1 VQASNIERE
10 VERRS
15 QVRER
20 GHVGDQETCP
30 CLGRVTSRASS
41 SGRDRGRREI
51 DPDGMPAVTREVHD
65 VGAGP
70 AAKVQ
75 CTSGRWPLV
84 LDERDELRW
93 DDAGVPAWT
102 AKAVAKIEDQASY
115 HVAPVR
121 SSERLT
127 AGSIG
132 THVLEAAV
140 AQFNDK
146 VTPKDFVKMAPEYK
160 DLLIRL
166 LTIQA
171 DCEIGGPHIYVDHWT
186 LRAPTVDDQ
195 WRVARIASEEIDH
208 CRKMLR
214 LLNLIDV
221 DRSDIL
227 ERPRSKREVDAF
239 KEDMPTWA
247 DFAAFGFLIDK
258 VGQYQLEEM
267 VGSTF
272 APIDDTLPVILRE
285 EKGHVAYG
293 EQQLEKLV
301 RSGDDGKAQAQ
312 AAIDKWFVVGLDMFG
327 KSGSSRTERYLEWGL
342 KRRTNEEARRQ
353 YIAEMEPKIAALGLI
368 VPDRLQ
374 GRKYL

>member
-1 VQASNIERE
+1 VS
-10 VERRS
+10 
-15 QVRER
+15 
-20 GHVGDQETCP
+20 
-30 CLGRVTSRASS
+30 
-41 SGRDRGRREI
+41 
-51 DPDGMPAVTREVHD
+51 
-65 VGAGP
+65 
-70 AAKVQ
+70 
-75 CTSGRWPLV
+75 
-84 LDERDELRW
+84 
-93 DDAGVPAWT
+93 
-102 AKAVAKIEDQASY
+102 
-115 HVAPVR
+115 
-121 SSERLT
+121 
-127 AGSIG
+127 
-132 THVLEAAV
+132 
-140 AQFNDK
+140 QFNDK
-146 VTPKDFVKMAPEYK
+146 VTPKDFAKMAPEYK

-186 LRAPTVDDQ
+186 LRAPTIDDQ

-208 CRKMLR
+208 CRKILR

-227 ERPRSKREVDAF
+227 QRPRSKREVDAF

-258 VGQYQLEEM
+258 VGEYQLEEM

-272 APIDDTLPVILRE
+272 APIDETLPVILRE

-301 RSGDDGKAQAQ
+301 KSSADGKAQAQ
-312 AAIDKWFVVGLDMFG
+312 AAIDKWFIVGLDMFG

-342 KRRTNEEARRQ
+342 KRRTNEEARSE
-353 YIAEMEPKIAALGLI
+353 YLAEMEPKIAALGLV
-368 VPDRLQ
+368 VPDRLL

>member
-1 VQASNIERE
+1 
-10 VERRS
+10 
-15 QVRER
+15 
-20 GHVGDQETCP
+20 
-30 CLGRVTSRASS
+30 
-41 SGRDRGRREI
+41 
-51 DPDGMPAVTREVHD
+51 M
-65 VGAGP
+65 
-70 AAKVQ
+70 
-75 CTSGRWPLV
+75 
-84 LDERDELRW
+84 
-93 DDAGVPAWT
+93 
-102 AKAVAKIEDQASY
+102 
-115 HVAPVR
+115 
-121 SSERLT
+121 
-127 AGSIG
+127 
-132 THVLEAAV
+132 

-146 VTPKDFVKMAPEYK
+146 VTPKDFGKMAPEYK

-214 LLNLIDV
+214 LLNLIEV

-258 VGQYQLEEM
+258 VGEYQLDEM

-272 APIDDTLPVILRE
+272 APIDDTLPIILRE

-293 EQQLEKLV
+293 EQQLQKLID
-301 RSGDDGKAQAQ
+301 SGTDGKTQAQ
-312 AAIDKWFVVGLDMFG
+312 AAISKWYGIGLDMFG
-327 KSGSSRTERYLEWGL
+327 KSGSARTERYLEWGL
-342 KRRTNEEARRQ
+342 KKRTNEEARRQ
-353 YIAEMEPKIAALGLI
+353 YIAEMEPKITALGLV

>member
-1 VQASNIERE
+1 MS
-10 VERRS
+10 
-15 QVRER
+15 
-20 GHVGDQETCP
+20 
-30 CLGRVTSRASS
+30 
-41 SGRDRGRREI
+41 
-51 DPDGMPAVTREVHD
+51 
-65 VGAGP
+65 
-70 AAKVQ
+70 
-75 CTSGRWPLV
+75 
-84 LDERDELRW
+84 
-93 DDAGVPAWT
+93 
-102 AKAVAKIEDQASY
+102 
-115 HVAPVR
+115 
-121 SSERLT
+121 
-127 AGSIG
+127 
-132 THVLEAAV
+132 
-140 AQFNDK
+140 QFNDK
-146 VTPKDFVKMAPEYK
+146 VSPKDFVKMPAEYR

-214 LLNLIDV
+214 LLNLVDV

-272 APIDDTLPVILRE
+272 AAIDDTLPVILRE

-293 EQQLEKLV
+293 EQQLQKLIA
-301 RSGDDGKAQAQ
+301 SGADGKEQAQ
-312 AAIDKWFVVGLDMFG
+312 SAVSHWYTVGLDMFG

-353 YIAEMEPKIAALGLI
+353 YVAEIEPKIAALGLV

>member
-1 VQASNIERE
+1 MS
-10 VERRS
+10 
-15 QVRER
+15 
-20 GHVGDQETCP
+20 
-30 CLGRVTSRASS
+30 
-41 SGRDRGRREI
+41 
-51 DPDGMPAVTREVHD
+51 
-65 VGAGP
+65 
-70 AAKVQ
+70 
-75 CTSGRWPLV
+75 
-84 LDERDELRW
+84 
-93 DDAGVPAWT
+93 
-102 AKAVAKIEDQASY
+102 
-115 HVAPVR
+115 
-121 SSERLT
+121 
-127 AGSIG
+127 
-132 THVLEAAV
+132 
-140 AQFNDK
+140 QFNDK

-186 LRAPTVDDQ
+186 LRAPTIDDQ

-208 CRKMLR
+208 CRKILR
-214 LLNLIDV
+214 LLNLVDV

-258 VGQYQLEEM
+258 VGEYQLEEM

-301 RSGDDGKAQAQ
+301 KSGPDGKTQAQ
-312 AAIDKWFVVGLDMFG
+312 AAIDKWFIVGLDMFG

-342 KRRTNEEARRQ
+342 KRRTNEEARKQ
-353 YIAEMEPKIAALGLI
+353 YLAEMEPKIAALGLV
-368 VPDRLQ
+368 VPDRLL

>member
-1 VQASNIERE
+1 MS
-10 VERRS
+10 
-15 QVRER
+15 
-20 GHVGDQETCP
+20 
-30 CLGRVTSRASS
+30 
-41 SGRDRGRREI
+41 
-51 DPDGMPAVTREVHD
+51 
-65 VGAGP
+65 
-70 AAKVQ
+70 
-75 CTSGRWPLV
+75 
-84 LDERDELRW
+84 
-93 DDAGVPAWT
+93 
-102 AKAVAKIEDQASY
+102 
-115 HVAPVR
+115 
-121 SSERLT
+121 
-127 AGSIG
+127 
-132 THVLEAAV
+132 
-140 AQFNDK
+140 QFNDK
-146 VTPKDFVKMAPEYK
+146 VTPKDFEKMAPEYK

-208 CRKMLR
+208 CRKILR

-258 VGQYQLEEM
+258 VGEYQLEEM

-272 APIDDTLPVILRE
+272 APIDDTLPIILRE

-301 RSGDDGKAQAQ
+301 KSSAEGKAQAQ
-312 AAIDKWFVVGLDMFG
+312 AAIDKWFIVGLDMFG

-353 YIAEMEPKIAALGLI
+353 YLAEMEPKIAALGLV
-368 VPDRLQ
+368 VPDRLL

>member
-1 VQASNIERE
+1 MS
-10 VERRS
+10 
-15 QVRER
+15 
-20 GHVGDQETCP
+20 
-30 CLGRVTSRASS
+30 
-41 SGRDRGRREI
+41 
-51 DPDGMPAVTREVHD
+51 
-65 VGAGP
+65 
-70 AAKVQ
+70 
-75 CTSGRWPLV
+75 
-84 LDERDELRW
+84 
-93 DDAGVPAWT
+93 
-102 AKAVAKIEDQASY
+102 
-115 HVAPVR
+115 
-121 SSERLT
+121 
-127 AGSIG
+127 
-132 THVLEAAV
+132 
-140 AQFNDK
+140 QFNDK

-208 CRKMLR
+208 CRKILR
-214 LLNLIDV
+214 LLSLVDV

-258 VGQYQLEEM
+258 VGEYQLEEM

-301 RSGDDGKAQAQ
+301 KSSAEGKAQAQ
-312 AAIDKWFVVGLDMFG
+312 AAIDKWFIVGLDMFG

-353 YIAEMEPKIAALGLI
+353 YLAEMEPKIAALGLI
-368 VPDRLQ
+368 VPDRLL

>member
-1 VQASNIERE
+1 MS
-10 VERRS
+10 
-15 QVRER
+15 
-20 GHVGDQETCP
+20 
-30 CLGRVTSRASS
+30 
-41 SGRDRGRREI
+41 
-51 DPDGMPAVTREVHD
+51 
-65 VGAGP
+65 
-70 AAKVQ
+70 
-75 CTSGRWPLV
+75 
-84 LDERDELRW
+84 
-93 DDAGVPAWT
+93 
-102 AKAVAKIEDQASY
+102 
-115 HVAPVR
+115 
-121 SSERLT
+121 
-127 AGSIG
+127 
-132 THVLEAAV
+132 
-140 AQFNDK
+140 QFNDK

-208 CRKMLR
+208 CRKILR
-214 LLNLIDV
+214 LLNLVDV

-258 VGQYQLEEM
+258 VGEYQLEEM

-301 RSGDDGKAQAQ
+301 RSSADGKAQAQ
-312 AAIDKWFVVGLDMFG
+312 AAIDKWFIVGLDMFG
-327 KSGSSRTERYLEWGL
+327 RSGSARTERYLEWGL
-342 KRRTNEEARRQ
+342 KRRTNEEARSQ
-353 YIAEMEPKIAALGLI
+353 YIAEMEPKIAALGLV
-368 VPDRLQ
+368 VPDRLL

>member
-1 VQASNIERE
+1 MS
-10 VERRS
+10 
-15 QVRER
+15 
-20 GHVGDQETCP
+20 
-30 CLGRVTSRASS
+30 
-41 SGRDRGRREI
+41 
-51 DPDGMPAVTREVHD
+51 
-65 VGAGP
+65 
-70 AAKVQ
+70 
-75 CTSGRWPLV
+75 
-84 LDERDELRW
+84 
-93 DDAGVPAWT
+93 
-102 AKAVAKIEDQASY
+102 
-115 HVAPVR
+115 
-121 SSERLT
+121 
-127 AGSIG
+127 
-132 THVLEAAV
+132 
-140 AQFNDK
+140 QFNDK

-208 CRKMLR
+208 CRKILR
-214 LLNLIDV
+214 LLNLVDV

-258 VGQYQLEEM
+258 VGEYQLEEM

-301 RSGDDGKAQAQ
+301 KSSADGKAQAQ
-312 AAIDKWFVVGLDMFG
+312 AAIDKWFIVGLDMFG

-353 YIAEMEPKIAALGLI
+353 YIAEMEPKIAALGLV
-368 VPDRLQ
+368 VPDRLL

>member
-1 VQASNIERE
+1 MS
-10 VERRS
+10 
-15 QVRER
+15 
-20 GHVGDQETCP
+20 
-30 CLGRVTSRASS
+30 
-41 SGRDRGRREI
+41 
-51 DPDGMPAVTREVHD
+51 
-65 VGAGP
+65 
-70 AAKVQ
+70 
-75 CTSGRWPLV
+75 
-84 LDERDELRW
+84 
-93 DDAGVPAWT
+93 
-102 AKAVAKIEDQASY
+102 
-115 HVAPVR
+115 
-121 SSERLT
+121 
-127 AGSIG
+127 
-132 THVLEAAV
+132 
-140 AQFNDK
+140 QFNDK

-208 CRKMLR
+208 CRKILR
-214 LLNLIDV
+214 LLNLVDV

-258 VGQYQLEEM
+258 VGEYQLEEM

-301 RSGDDGKAQAQ
+301 RSSADGKAQAQ
-312 AAIDKWFVVGLDMFG
+312 AAIDKWFIVGLDMFG
-327 KSGSSRTERYLEWGL
+327 KSGSARTERYLEWGL
-342 KRRTNEEARRQ
+342 KRRTNEEARGE
-353 YIAEMEPKIAALGLI
+353 YIAEMEPKIAALGLV
-368 VPDRLQ
+368 VPDRLL

>member
-1 VQASNIERE
+1 MS
-10 VERRS
+10 
-15 QVRER
+15 
-20 GHVGDQETCP
+20 
-30 CLGRVTSRASS
+30 
-41 SGRDRGRREI
+41 
-51 DPDGMPAVTREVHD
+51 
-65 VGAGP
+65 
-70 AAKVQ
+70 
-75 CTSGRWPLV
+75 
-84 LDERDELRW
+84 
-93 DDAGVPAWT
+93 
-102 AKAVAKIEDQASY
+102 
-115 HVAPVR
+115 
-121 SSERLT
+121 
-127 AGSIG
+127 
-132 THVLEAAV
+132 
-140 AQFNDK
+140 QFNDK
-146 VTPKDFVKMAPEYK
+146 VAPKDFVKMPPEYK

-214 LLNLIDV
+214 LLNLVDV

-293 EQQLEKLV
+293 EQQLQALID
-301 RSGDDGKAQAQ
+301 SGDDGKTQAQ
-312 AAIDKWFVVGLDMFG
+312 AAISKWYGIGLDMFG

-353 YIAEMEPKIAALGLI
+353 YIAEMEPKIAALGLV
-368 VPDRLQ
+368 VPDRLL

>member
-1 VQASNIERE
+1 MS
-10 VERRS
+10 
-15 QVRER
+15 
-20 GHVGDQETCP
+20 
-30 CLGRVTSRASS
+30 
-41 SGRDRGRREI
+41 
-51 DPDGMPAVTREVHD
+51 
-65 VGAGP
+65 
-70 AAKVQ
+70 
-75 CTSGRWPLV
+75 
-84 LDERDELRW
+84 
-93 DDAGVPAWT
+93 
-102 AKAVAKIEDQASY
+102 
-115 HVAPVR
+115 
-121 SSERLT
+121 
-127 AGSIG
+127 
-132 THVLEAAV
+132 
-140 AQFNDK
+140 QFNDK

-208 CRKMLR
+208 CRKVLR
-214 LLNLIDV
+214 LLNLVDV

-227 ERPRSKREVDAF
+227 KRPRSKREVDAF

-258 VGQYQLEEM
+258 VGEYQLEEM

-301 RSGDDGKAQAQ
+301 RSSADGKAQAQ
-312 AAIDKWFVVGLDMFG
+312 AAIDKWFIVGLDMFG

-342 KRRTNEEARRQ
+342 KRRTNEEARSQ
-353 YIAEMEPKIAALGLI
+353 YIAEMEPKIAALGLV
-368 VPDRLQ
+368 VPDRLL